1 MSNLGLDITQ
11 YSFQDVLSTEDWAL
25 EMVPTPV
32 LGVLM
37 VYPIKEASEA
47 YRAEEQSRIER
58 DGQHVSSNVYYMKQ
72 TVGNA
77 CGTVGLLHCIG
88 NVRSKLNIADGSYL
102 DRFYKKTLE
111 YTPDEIAQVGVI
123 VYQLAYSLPIFHLT
137 HLPPLLFSF

>member
-1 MSNLGLDITQ
+1 MSNLGLDTSK

-37 VYPIKEASEA
+37 VYPIKDSSEA
-47 YRAEEQSRIER
+47 YRVEEQQRIEH
-58 DGQHVSSNVYYMKQ
+58 DGQYVSPNVYYMKQ

-88 NVRSKLNIADGSYL
+88 NVRSKLPIAEGSYL
-102 DRFYKKTLE
+102 DRFYQRTNQ
-111 YTPDEIAQVGVI
+111 YTPDEIAQV
-123 VYQLAYSLPIFHLT
+123 YYLYS
-137 HLPPLLFSF
+137 